1 MSHAKLKGGARR
13 ALPSRKARL
22 RPPGQRAGKP
32 AGGETQWRR
41 LRGTG
46 HELIEQ
52 HGRQVE
58 KADTF
63 RAWTRYLRNSGP
75 ESEALDVLDRTAKL
89 SASAPFQ
96 GRG

>member
-1 MSHAKLKGGARR
+1 MPSLRAEPGERSPAERRGYGPKG
-13 ALPSRKARL
+13 SE
-22 RPPGQRAGKP
+22 P
-32 AGGETQWRR
+32 AETQKQR
-41 LRGTG
+41 LHATG
-46 HELIEQ
+46 RELIEQ

-75 ESEALDVLDRTAKL
+75 ESEALGVLDRAAQL

>member
-1 MSHAKLKGGARR
+1 VNAPRPKGAV
-13 ALPSRKARL
+13 

-32 AGGETQWRR
+32 AGAETQWRR

-63 RAWTRYLRNSGP
+63 RAWTRYLRNSGR
-75 ESEALDVLDRTAKL
+75 ESEALDVLDRAAQL